1 MRTHTPPIATL
12 VVLLLP
18 ALLLAACSVTPLP
31 DLKRLYQTSPLPY
44 QVDSAVGEPPPPVI
58 LIHGAFGARLRHKG
72 TGREVW
78 PGGPGT
84 LLFNDY
90 DKVAL
95 PIDPETLLPAPSELE
110 AYAITDRVAGRDYYG
125 AIIRTLEG
133 AGGYVHGT
141 AGEPVSDKQL
151 RYYIFYY
158 DWRQDNVQTVRQL
171 DELIEQIRRDYRD
184 PDLKVDI
191 VAHSMG
197 GLVTRYYLRYGRVD
211 VLDGNDFPVNN
222 HGAARVRKVICRAR
236 RI

>member
-44 QVDSAVGEPPPPVI
+44 QVVSAVGEPPPPVI

-84 LLFNDY
+84 LLFNDS

-95 PIDPETLLPAPSELE
+95 PIDPDTLLPAPSELE
-110 AYAITDRVAGRDYYG
+110 VHAITDRVAGRDYYG
-125 AIIRTLEG
+125 AIISSWKWPEVMSTGRPANRSATSSSAIASFTTTG
-133 AGGYVHGT
+133 ARIT
-141 AGEPVSDKQL
+141 C
-151 RYYIFYY
+151 
-158 DWRQDNVQTVRQL
+158 RQCGN
-171 DELIEQIRRDYRD
+171 
-184 PDLKVDI
+184 
-191 VAHSMG
+191 SMS
-197 GLVTRYYLRYGRVD
+197 
-211 VLDGNDFPVNN
+211 
-222 HGAARVRKVICRAR
+222 
-236 RI
+236 